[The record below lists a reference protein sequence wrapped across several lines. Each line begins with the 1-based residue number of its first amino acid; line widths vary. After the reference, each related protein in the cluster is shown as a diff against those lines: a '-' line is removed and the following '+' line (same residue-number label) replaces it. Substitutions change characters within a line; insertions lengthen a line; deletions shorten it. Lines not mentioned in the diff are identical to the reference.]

1 MKSILFASS
10 LKFFFE
16 KGSTKLVISNSS
28 ILPRSKKFLSNIRSI
43 NRYLKLSSLPPRFD
57 IRNGDIL
64 LILNLEGSIVSF
76 PIEEIHVFKDRQIDF
91 ITSYDYKLYKSLFDL
106 TEHFLRRS
114 NGELRMSPIATGAV
128 LAFDNEEKQEFINMT
143 IGMLSLLSPENIED
157 IM

>member
-1 MKSILFASS
+1 MSPFL
-10 LKFFFE
+10 LK
-16 KGSTKLVISNSS
+16 
-28 ILPRSKKFLSNIRSI
+28 
-43 NRYLKLSSLPPRFD
+43 RYTF
-57 IRNGDIL
+57 
-64 LILNLEGSIVSF
+64 
-76 PIEEIHVFKDRQIDF
+76 FKDREIDF

-143 IGMLSLLSPENIED
+143 IGILSLLSPENIED